1 MTKTN
6 GFWKRLGALLLAF
19 ALVVSMCPVKASAA
33 SDVYPLT
40 LELERVNAKEKY
52 ESYLDGG
59 TWDTD
64 LLGAVPTQEPNYT
77 YVYLAK
83 VPNVKDKSKI
93 QFYWAVSYDNE
104 GKAIYGNAVQDN
116 DVYLSTTQD
125 FARASYTSNTE
136 EKVTMKVICDGL
148 TLTGVLTTEETE
160 HTYEWK
166 GYTEGWIG
174 DLKYG
179 VPVTLGK
186 FMTDA
191 NNGYDGA
198 EEKEPSDEWNGEY
211 FTTVDGYHVPSAKT
225 NNKVTLVTRAVK
237 AGIGNGVVRFE
248 EKLEGTITYPK
259 YEPVFKVAG
268 TEYKPGSKVY
278 LAKDAEMTITV
289 DNTNL
294 GAVMMPTVEGVTWKL
309 NEETNQWVG
318 TMSKAK
324 TVELGDEK
332 IEVIVDTQKPK
343 FDNVMAY
350 MNGENAVVQFDV
362 TALSGVKTVTING
375 KEQNA
380 EAASVVNNVHS
391 YAITVPGMKEGDTA
405 AIEVT
410 SMAGAPQT
418 VTATVGADLY
428 FGTAL
433 VGATLVDETN
443 NIVTID
449 DANAHVKVYLYGAKV
464 GGVGVPSVTSVEE
477 KHGEKTTDVTGT
489 EAGQWTKIYA
499 LGTSGNASGITL
511 TAKDEQGR
519 SVENF
524 PVPVYIVDSEAPTYQ
539 ITVNGAPYDNSNEIT
554 TNETTTVT
562 VTVTDDVML
571 PAVDEDDVVQ
581 FTGINVD
588 EKVKFTKNDAGK
600 YEASIVL
607 TGDPA
612 EQKLTGITS
621 TVSDAAGRPVHISE
635 SPVITVD
642 KTAPVV
648 EVTFSENV
656 EGIYKSTQDGKIY
669 LKLKNKVTDDAAEKD
684 EEKETV
690 VMSWTYNDFTDGEKS
705 GQISMPVSKHQTAVL
720 NYEIPAQDELG
731 NVAASVNVIVGDTT
745 QKLTAVKKD
754 DGVSYFMGAL
764 HADRRI
770 PGSSEKDI
778 PKVSFK
784 LDEHPAGRLD
794 DQDVYATNF
803 NVQAFISDISET
815 PDADSG
821 MYSVSWAVEGSDKLA
836 IEGVPTG
843 ENGLAADGQYDFTVA
858 IKNGD
863 AVEVKDVVLKVTVKD
878 NAGNEF
884 THTSQ
889 KFAVDN
895 CAPRVTVTKAGEG
908 KYVDDVE
915 YIKSAM
921 TYEVTVEDMF
931 LDTSNVAIKDSA
943 SGVAVAES
951 KKTDSV
957 HTYTVS
963 VAGDLK
969 ADDITITAKDKAEHS
984 QFNEGAAVD
993 EDFKFENGTYVNKN
1007 TVIFDNE
1014 APLVLVTRDN
1024 EPINYTETTDYHNQA
1039 VTYTFIVTDEHLSNK
1054 GTPAKLDISYTIGG
1068 TVTNVG
1074 LSASAENMLIW
1085 DELTGSYTY
1094 SFTLADETKTLT
1106 DMKIE
1111 VNDNAGNDHLMDAA
1125 TNCLPFANGIYTGR
1139 DAIVDTVKPVV
1150 TVERTNTSN
1159 TTDNTVTAVNKT
1171 DGYAYF
1177 DEDVKYT
1184 ITVEEANFDLNSEIT
1199 LEGDNLPG
1207 VTLTKDPVVDGRYI
1221 YSFVLL
1227 NTAKLNNI
1235 KINVIDYANHK
1246 PETINENV
1254 DDEAYQGN
1262 GDYQWTADSKH
1273 VIVDQTAPKATLAIT
1288 STQDVLGSYYTYE
1301 KDGIEYYYLKLK
1313 NPSDDPNTK
1322 EEFKGDVTVTA
1333 TLTVKDR
1340 NLLKLEGYLVNND
1353 GITESSTADEKHKG
1367 WNLDHIEVNDE
1378 TCVATYTTLI
1388 PVSYDDTE
1396 LLKIDLSVKDA
1407 VNKTLETVTVNPVN
1421 NSVLPDGI
1429 KLEGKPFVI
1438 SGEKVTSN
1446 IVLDRRSPNGG
1457 ETRPPEI
1464 KIVPVKGTTLR
1475 TAGENSVEL
1484 YNSVPSFYVDVRED
1498 MAGKDQVLHAGLASL
1513 NVSMTHDGP
1522 DRGELLEFTN
1532 VEKAFEPGSY
1542 SDPDNYY
1549 TFKNGTAIGECNNY
1563 ILTAVAVDNV
1573 GNKTTVSR
1581 KFAVDTMAPSVNV
1594 EYNADATVLNELY
1607 FNKDRIATITVEDI
1621 NFSDA
1626 LTKIETQVDP
1636 SDWAHSDDNKIHT
1649 ATCVYNTDGDYT
1661 FAMYSKDL
1669 AGNET
1674 GDDQVKYDGA
1684 APKKFTVDKTNPVI
1698 TVSFSPKHTNE
1709 FGGRWYYADLTT
1721 ATVTIDEHNFRASD
1735 VAPVFRL
1742 AGNVINYV
1750 KLGDFTS
1757 AGDTHKA
1764 NAAFSDGNDYDF
1776 TITYS
1781 DLAGNPAIPYNTD
1794 PHFSVDSKD
1803 PKIAM
1808 TRGDMTA
1815 DGVNVVSGDIDLQFR
1830 ITDEEKNLA
1839 GYTVKLTHLNN
1850 EFETYVITEKDN
1862 YRDWFSVDKQ
1872 DDENTIYVTMANL
1885 PKEKEYDGIYTIEI
1899 TGIDHAGNKT
1909 VMDVITYSLNRFG
1922 STFHVDDAYTAQ
1934 FLKLGA
1940 DGITYHNSV
1949 DNKLIV
1955 KEINPNEVFHTVE
1968 NKTVRGSM
1976 LTVVANGVSRQLV
1989 EGKDY
1994 TMTVVPDHK
2003 ETGDKVETWYI
2014 YTYEI
2019 DPSVF
2024 QDENGFISGRYA
2036 ILFYSEDAAGNKN
2049 TNEANISSTVQE
2061 NANGEYT
2068 GKMEF
2073 VLDTMP
2079 PVITTTGIESNKVYN
2094 AEFQRME
2101 ILVSDTT
2108 PTGIQV
2114 FLNGTEV
2121 ALSDAA
2127 LADTAAWL
2135 VLDELTGVYTL
2146 NVPEQNELF
2155 GSQYVSVIAK
2165 DAAGN
2170 AAEALVEDFNVSTSL
2185 LVRLVHNGWI
2195 IVGGGLGI
2203 AALIFLLIQWKKKK
2217 V

>member
-1 MTKTN
+1 MTKTY
-6 GFWKRLGALLLAF
+6 GFWKRLGALLLALS
-19 ALVVSMCPVKASAA
+19 LVVSMCPVKASAA
-33 SDVYPLT
+33 GTNDLIP
-40 LELERVNAKEKY
+40 LELELYRVDQIAEWNARK
-52 ESYLDGG
+52 GG
-59 TWDTD
+59 DNGRWNED
-64 LLGAVPTQEPNYT
+64 LLGTFDENNAPTLQYI
-77 YVYLAK
+77 YIAK
-83 VPNVKDKSKI
+83 VPKVTNKSQI
-93 QFYWAVSYDNE
+93 LFYWCQDTAAVGATDENGKVIYDGTAVAENDKFASSVGEGFVRTSIQSNE
-104 GKAIYGNAVQDN
+104 LKGVG
-116 DVYLSTTQD
+116 
-125 FARASYTSNTE
+125 
-136 EKVTMKVICDGL
+136 MKIICDGL
-148 TLTGVLTTEETE
+148 VLTNALPTSETK
-160 HTYEWK
+160 TSQKWT
-166 GYTEGWIG
+166 GYTENWNGE
-174 DLKYG
+174 LKYG
-179 VPVTLGK
+179 VPVELGK
-186 FMTDA
+186 FVLDGVSGFESGDLAPIDDYNKTHIKVEDGKYVPFAVKTDA
-191 NNGYDGA
+191 KVNL
-198 EEKEPSDEWNGEY
+198 
-211 FTTVDGYHVPSAKT
+211 FTRSI
-225 NNKVTLVTRAVK
+225 K
-237 AGIGNGVVRFE
+237 AGREGGVVRFE
-248 EKLEGTITYPK
+248 EKLEGTVTYPK
-259 YEPVFKVAG
+259 YEPIFKVAG
-268 TEYKPGSKVY
+268 TEYKSGSKVY
-278 LAKDAEMTITV
+278 LNQDNHDMSIYVSNKTI
-289 DNTNL
+289 
-294 GAVMMPTVEGVTWKL
+294 GAVKMPEVQGVE
-309 NEETNQWVG
+309 WV
-318 TMSKAK
+318 
-324 TVELGDEK
+324 L
-332 IEVIVDTQKPK
+332 DTQQNMWIGKM
-343 FDNVMAY
+343 VSA
-350 MNGENAVVQFDV
+350 
-362 TALSGVKTVTING
+362 KTVTIGNE
-375 KEQNA
+375 KIEI
-380 EAASVVNNVHS
+380 V
-391 YAITVPGMKEGDTA
+391 TDTQ
-405 AIEVT
+405 
-410 SMAGAPQT
+410 APEINDISAYMDGE
-418 VTATVGADLY
+418 TATVKFKVTSASGLKNLKVNNSDVPVKEDGIYVVSGLAVTAGSSINIEATSNAGLTGKASATVADTLHFVTAETNFEVVHTAGGVHYAAGKEGALRITLMGATETGSPSVSSVSGENVSGQYDEKGNWYIVYNFGAD
-428 FGTAL
+428 GTMRIPA
-433 VGATLVDETN
+433 
-443 NIVTID
+443 
-449 DANAHVKVYLYGAKV
+449 
-464 GGVGVPSVTSVEE
+464 
-477 KHGEKTTDVTGT
+477 
-489 EAGQWTKIYA
+489 
-499 LGTSGNASGITL
+499 ITAQDSENR
-511 TAKDEQGR
+511 TAKYEAATYKLDTTA
-519 SVENF
+519 
-524 PVPVYIVDSEAPTYQ
+524 PV
-539 ITVNGAPYDNSNEIT
+539 ITVSEHARLNQND
-554 TNETTTVT
+554 TTVT
-562 VTVTDDVML
+562 FTVTDDVKM
-571 PAVDEDDVVQ
+571 AD
-581 FTGINVD
+581 
-588 EKVKFTKNDAGK
+588 
-600 YEASIVL
+600 L
-607 TGDPA
+607 TGEHVAFTVNGVECTADFEMVNDQTWQA
-612 EQKLTGITS
+612 SYVLKDQQKLTHIHRATI
-621 TVSDAAGRPVHISE
+621 SDAAGNSTE
-635 SPVITVD
+635 AFEKTMDVIVD
-642 KTAPVV
+642 RQAPNVAIN
-648 EVTFSENV
+648 FSDNV

-731 NVAASVNVIVGDTT
+731 NVAATVDVIVGDTT

-770 PGSSEKDI
+770 PGSSAESNI

-863 AVEVKDVVLKVTVKD
+863 AVEVKDVMLKVTVKD

-895 CAPRVTVTKAGEG
+895 CAPRVTVGKAGEG
-908 KYVDDVE
+908 NYVDGVE
-915 YIKSAM
+915 YIKSVM
-921 TYEVTVEDMF
+921 KYKVIVEDMF
-931 LDTSNVAIKDSA
+931 LAESAVAIKN
-943 SGVAVAES
+943 GVKDVTVTENS
-951 KKTDSV
+951 KTDSE
-957 HTYTVS
+957 HTYIVS

-969 ADDITITAKDKAEHS
+969 AEDITITAKDKAEHN
-984 QFNEGAAVD
+984 QFNEGAAVGG
-993 EDFKFENGTYVNKN
+993 DFKFENGTYVNKN
-1007 TVIFDNE
+1007 NVIFDDV
-1014 APLVLVTRDN
+1014 APVVLVTRDN
-1024 EPINYTETTDYHNQA
+1024 EPINAANGVDYHTGP
-1039 VTYTFIVTDEHLSNK
+1039 VTYSFTVTDAHLTHTEDTTATLK
-1054 GTPAKLDISYTIGG
+1054 ISYTLDGSETTEVKLPV
-1068 TVTNVG
+1068 TVDSDK
-1074 LSASAENMLIW
+1074 LLW
-1085 DELTGSYTY
+1085 DNATGKDVYTY

-1111 VNDNAGNDHLMDAA
+1111 VNDNAGNVHVMDAA
-1125 TNCLPFANGIYTGR
+1125 ANCLSFEKGIYTGN
-1139 DAIVDTVKPVV
+1139 DAIVDMTAPKV
-1150 TVERTNTSN
+1150 TVERTG
-1159 TTDNTVTAVNKT
+1159 TAVNKT
-1171 DGYAYF
+1171 DDYGYF

-1184 ITVEEANFDLNSEIT
+1184 ITVEEANFDPDSKVILS
-1199 LEGDNLPG
+1199 GKNLKNTELSFQDQK
-1207 VTLTKDPVVDGRYI
+1207 VEFTLTDTMQLDDMQI
-1221 YSFVLL
+1221 
-1227 NTAKLNNI
+1227 A
-1235 KINVIDYANHK
+1235 VIDYAKHK
-1246 PETINENV
+1246 PATINENV
-1254 DDEAYQGN
+1254 DDEAYQGS
-1262 GDYQWTADSKH
+1262 GDYQWTAESKS
-1273 VIVDQTAPKATLAIT
+1273 VIVDQTAPTATLTIT
-1288 STQDVLGSYYTYE
+1288 STQDVLDKYFTHT
-1301 KDGIEYYYLKLK
+1301 KDGVEYYYLKLT
-1313 NPSDDPNTK
+1313 DPTGNTK
-1322 EEFKGDVTVTA
+1322 ENVTITA

-1340 NLLKLEGYLVNND
+1340 NLLNEKDFLVNNASSSANKHEGWD
-1353 GITESSTADEKHKG
+1353 LTGIM
-1367 WNLDHIEVNDE
+1367 VNDDA
-1378 TCVATYTTLI
+1378 CVATYSTKVEV
-1388 PVSYDDTE
+1388 PYDSTG
-1396 LLKIDLSVKDA
+1396 LVKLDLAVKDA
-1407 VNKTLETVTVNPVN
+1407 VNKPVDADITVDSVN
-1421 NSVLPDGI
+1421 NTTLVG
-1429 KLEGKPFVI
+1429 KKPFQI
-1438 SGEKVTSN
+1438 SGDKINST
-1446 IVLDRRSPNGG
+1446 IIMDRR
-1457 ETRPPEI
+1457 RPTSDVESIPEI
-1464 KIVPVKGTTLR
+1464 KIVPVTGTTLKLANN
-1475 TAGENSVEL
+1475 TEL
-1484 YNSVPSFYVDVRED
+1484 YNFNPSFYVNVQDG
-1498 MAGKDQVLHAGLASL
+1498 MAGTEDILHAGLSSV
-1513 NVSMTHDGP
+1513 NISMENAGPTRGQVLSFAGVKKNYTESGVYQFEQTLALDG
-1522 DRGELLEFTN
+1522 GE
-1532 VEKAFEPGSY
+1532 
-1542 SDPDNYY
+1542 
-1549 TFKNGTAIGECNNY
+1549 GECNDYN
-1563 ILTAVAVDNV
+1563 LTVVAEDNV
-1573 GNKTTVSR
+1573 GNVITVAR
-1581 KFAVDTMAPSVNV
+1581 KFAVDTMAPQVTV
-1594 EYNADATVLNELY
+1594 EYDNNQVLNDFY
-1607 FNKDRIATITVEDI
+1607 FRDDRIATITVEDI
-1621 NFSDA
+1621 NFSGAD
-1626 LTKIETQVDP
+1626 TKINTQVTP
-1636 SDWAHSDDNKIHT
+1636 SAWVKGDDRITNT
-1649 ATCVYNTDGDYT
+1649 ATCVYDTDGDYT
-1661 FAMYSKDL
+1661 FAMSSKDL

-1757 AGDTHKA
+1757 TGDTHKA

-1922 STFHVDDAYTAQ
+1922 STFTTDDDYTKQ

-2101 ILVSDTT
+2101 ILISDTT

-2185 LVRLVHNGWI
+2185 LVRVVHSGWI

>member
-1 MTKTN
+1 MTKTY

-33 SDVYPLT
+33 ETKTATPLQLT
-40 LELERVNAKEKY
+40 LQRIDRQYAYSNVDFWNSHKDILGEYPQSEPSNLRTERYLYYVRVPDVASEINIYWTADVNAATSESDRFPHKEDYITIKDNVATASFSTPTAGAGGVWVGLAKMTLYTNFQNAEAPY
-52 ESYLDGG
+52 EM
-59 TWDTD
+59 TT
-64 LLGAVPTQEPNYT
+64 AVWASDT
-77 YVYLAK
+77 YVNEVSEGNRWRYTK
-83 VPNVKDKSKI
+83 GNETFPRD
-93 QFYWAVSYDNE
+93 FY
-104 GKAIYGNAVQDN
+104 YG
-116 DVYLSTTQD
+116 
-125 FARASYTSNTE
+125 
-136 EKVTMKVICDGL
+136 I
-148 TLTGVLTTEETE
+148 
-160 HTYEWK
+160 
-166 GYTEGWIG
+166 
-174 DLKYG
+174 
-179 VPVTLGK
+179 PVTLISKPDGNSGV
-186 FMTDA
+186 DSGDVIA
-191 NNGYDGA
+191 ENVNGD
-198 EEKEPSDEWNGEY
+198 Y
-211 FTTVDGYHVPSAKT
+211 F
-225 NNKVTLVTRAVK
+225 K
-237 AGIGNGVVRFE
+237 AGEQGTLIPIQAT
-248 EKLEGTITYPK
+248 EKSTVLLTRNIYYPKQNDADLRQVQQLVGKIVYPK
-259 YEPVFKVAG
+259 YDPIFKVAG
-268 TEYKPGSKVY
+268 IEYKSGSKVY

-294 GAVMMPTVEGVTWKL
+294 GAVEMPPVDDLKWDL

-362 TALSGVKTVTING
+362 TAVSGVKTVTING

-433 VGATLVDETN
+433 VGATLKDETN

-464 GGVGVPSVTSVEE
+464 GGVGVPSVTSVVE
-477 KHGEKTTDVTGT
+477 KHGEKTSVVTGT
-489 EAGQWTKIYA
+489 TAGQWTRSYA

-511 TAKDEQGR
+511 TATDMQGR

-524 PVPVYIVDSEAPTYQ
+524 PVPVYIVDSEAPTYE
-539 ITVNGAPYDNSNEIT
+539 ITVNGTPYDKEIIT
-554 TNETTTVT
+554 KETTTVT
-562 VTVTDDVML
+562 VTVKDDVLL
-571 PAVDEDDVVQ
+571 PAVKEDDVVH
-581 FTGINVD
+581 FTGTNVD
-588 EKVKFTKNDAGK
+588 KKVTFTKNGAGQ
-600 YEASIVL
+600 YVASVEL

-621 TVSDAAGRPVHISE
+621 TVSDVAGFVLNINE
-635 SPVITVD
+635 SPDITVD

-648 EVTFSENV
+648 EVTFSDNVQALKEFNNRMFAVLAPVDNV
-656 EGIYKSTQDGKIY
+656 EENTADI
-669 LKLKNKVTDDAAEKD
+669 
-684 EEKETV
+684 ETV
-690 VMSWTYNDFTDGEKS
+690 EMTYIYTDFIDGEKTDKYIMNVEKH
-705 GQISMPVSKHQTAVL
+705 GTNSMSFS
-720 NYEIPAQDELG
+720 IPASDTLG
-731 NVAASVNVIVGDTT
+731 NHREKLPISVTYGSVETSLELKINEA
-745 QKLTAVKKD
+745 KTAYE
-754 DGVSYFMGAL
+754 GTLY
-764 HADRRI
+764 ADRRI
-770 PGSSEKDI
+770 PGESATGI
-778 PKVSFK
+778 PKVTFQPAI
-784 LDEHPAGRLD
+784 PAGKAGDKDLHKGSE
-794 DQDVYATNF
+794 VKF
-803 NVQAFISDISET
+803 QAVVTDGSANT
-815 PDADSG
+815 DADSG
-821 MYSVSWAVEGSDKLA
+821 IEKIEWTVSSNVENFLSLECADFDA
-836 IEGVPTG
+836 DNITTREGTY
-843 ENGLAADGQYDFTVA
+843 NITLRAAAGYET
-858 IKNGD
+858 KD
-863 AVEVKDVVLKVTVKD
+863 AVLTAHVYDK
-878 NAGNEF
+878 AGNHYA
-884 THTSQ
+884 HTYY
-889 KFAVDN
+889 FAHDN

-908 KYVDDVE
+908 NYVDNVE

-921 TYEVTVEDMF
+921 TYKVTVEDMF

-969 ADDITITAKDKAEHS
+969 ADDITITAKDKADYVPTS
-984 QFNEGAAVD
+984 KSD
-993 EDFKFENGTYVNKN
+993 SSDSDFDLKDGTYVNN
-1007 TVIFDNE
+1007 NAVIFDDV
-1014 APLVLVTRDN
+1014 APVVLVTRNN
-1024 EPINYTETTDYHNQA
+1024 EPINAAYGVDYHTGP
-1039 VTYTFIVTDEHLSNK
+1039 VTYSFTVTDAHLTHK
-1054 GTPAKLDISYTIGG
+1054 EGTTATLRISYKLDGKEETEVKLPV
-1068 TVTNVG
+1068 TVDSDK
-1074 LSASAENMLIW
+1074 LLW
-1085 DELTGSYTY
+1085 DNATGKDVYTY

-1106 DMKIE
+1106 DMSIE
-1111 VNDNAGNDHLMDAA
+1111 VKDNAGNDHVMDAA
-1125 TNCLPFANGIYTGR
+1125 ANCLSFEKGTYTGN
-1139 DAIVDTVKPVV
+1139 DAIVDMTAPKV
-1150 TVERTNTSN
+1150 TVERTG
-1159 TTDNTVTAVNKT
+1159 TAVNKT
-1171 DGYAYF
+1171 DDYGYF

-1184 ITVEEANFDLNSEIT
+1184 ITVEEANFDPDSKVILSGE
-1199 LEGDNLPG
+1199 NLKNTELSFQDQK
-1207 VTLTKDPVVDGRYI
+1207 VEFTLTDTMQLDDMQI
-1221 YSFVLL
+1221 
-1227 NTAKLNNI
+1227 A
-1235 KINVIDYANHK
+1235 VIDYAKHK
-1246 PETINENV
+1246 PATINENV
-1254 DDEAYQGN
+1254 DDEAYQGS

-1273 VIVDQTAPKATLAIT
+1273 VIVDQTAPTATLTIT
-1288 STQDVLGSYYTYE
+1288 STQDVLDKYFTHT
-1301 KDGIEYYYLKLK
+1301 KDGVEYYYLKLT
-1313 NPSDDPNTK
+1313 DPTGNTK
-1322 EEFKGDVTVTA
+1322 ENVTITA

-1340 NLLKLEGYLVNND
+1340 NLLNEKDFLVNNASSSANQHEGWD
-1353 GITESSTADEKHKG
+1353 LTGIM
-1367 WNLDHIEVNDE
+1367 VNDDA
-1378 TCVATYTTLI
+1378 CVATYSTKVEV
-1388 PVSYDDTE
+1388 PYDSTG
-1396 LLKIDLSVKDA
+1396 LVKLDLAVKDA
-1407 VNKTLETVTVNPVN
+1407 VNKPVDANITVDSVN
-1421 NSVLPDGI
+1421 NTTLAG
-1429 KLEGKPFVI
+1429 EPFQT
-1438 SGEKVTSN
+1438 SGDKINST
-1446 IVLDRRSPNGG
+1446 IIMDRR
-1457 ETRPPEI
+1457 RPTSDVESIPEI
-1464 KIVPVKGTTLR
+1464 KIVPVTGTTLKLANN
-1475 TAGENSVEL
+1475 TEL
-1484 YNSVPSFYVDVRED
+1484 YNFNPSFYVNVQDG
-1498 MAGKDQVLHAGLASL
+1498 MAGTEDILHAGLSSV
-1513 NVSMTHDGP
+1513 NISMENAGPTRGQVLSFAGVKKNYTESGVYQFEQTLALDG
-1522 DRGELLEFTN
+1522 GE
-1532 VEKAFEPGSY
+1532 
-1542 SDPDNYY
+1542 
-1549 TFKNGTAIGECNNY
+1549 GECNDYN
-1563 ILTAVAVDNV
+1563 LTVVAEDNV
-1573 GNKTTVSR
+1573 GNVITVAR
-1581 KFAVDTMAPSVNV
+1581 KFAVDTMAPQVTV
-1594 EYNADATVLNELY
+1594 EYDNNQVLNDFY
-1607 FNKDRIATITVEDI
+1607 FRDDRIATITVEDI
-1621 NFSDA
+1621 NFSGAD
-1626 LTKIETQVDP
+1626 TKINTQVTP
-1636 SDWAHSDDNKIHT
+1636 SAWVKGDDRITNT
-1649 ATCVYNTDGDYT
+1649 ATCVYDTDGDYT
-1661 FAMYSKDL
+1661 FAMSSKDL

-1709 FGGRWYYADLTT
+1709 FGGLWYYADLTN
-1721 ATVTIDEHNFRASD
+1721 ATVTIDEHNFRAAD

-1757 AGDTHKA
+1757 TGDTHHA

-1808 TRGDMTA
+1808 SRGDMTA

-1839 GYTVKLTHLNN
+1839 DYTVKLTHLNN

-1885 PKEKEYDGIYTIEI
+1885 PKEKDYDGIYTIEI

-1909 VMDVITYSLNRFG
+1909 VMDAITYSVNRFG
-1922 STFHVDDAYTAQ
+1922 STFQVDDAYTAQ

-2003 ETGDKVETWYI
+2003 ETGDKVETWYT